1 MGSGFTIYSGS
12 DFGDLLRDPDSPA
25 YLTFSGL
32 KVEGF
37 GVCTATGKSL
47 VLNALKGLGR
57 EAKTGHEYETTVA
70 LPLELAQVFQSLD
83 FTYLAGYHK
92 DNLDTAAK
100 YHEDIA
106 RLTAPSATREMM
118 ASQFDPMM
126 LMMLPQSA
134 QEDIQQG
141 IAVLELACDKLDS
154 VTSVLLDGIYM
165 PDSEEVGEELMAVN
179 ASFNN
184 FKMWDYVKYMTEP
197 LREKMKGGGDQ
208 QGCPMQ

>member
-1 MGSGFTIYSGS
+1 
-12 DFGDLLRDPDSPA
+12 
-25 YLTFSGL
+25 
-32 KVEGF
+32 
-37 GVCTATGKSL
+37 
-47 VLNALKGLGR
+47 
-57 EAKTGHEYETTVA
+57 
-70 LPLELAQVFQSLD
+70 
-83 FTYLAGYHK
+83 
-92 DNLDTAAK
+92 
-100 YHEDIA
+100 
-106 RLTAPSATREMM
+106 MM

-165 PDSEEVGEELMAVN
+165 PDSEEVGEELMSVN